1 MSELG
6 RVLEVI
12 AGQEIKRGQ
21 ERALQQY
28 LNAASAI
35 GLTNTF
41 DNELRLPVGRV

>member
-28 LNAASAI
+28 SIVASAI
-35 GLTNTF
+35 GLTKTF
-41 DNELRLPVGRV
+41 GKGLRQPVNRV